1 MSKPMQ
7 KHMVNSLT
15 RVDPRWHV
23 KIGFIFSN
31 FFIGQASSVEFLE
44 TIIKLVSNQKG
55 PSKVDVM
62 PEGNLEAAWRQLGG
76 SLEADSQK
84 NKNGFSRAKAVTYNT
99 PIIKSNHPSC
109 PITLSLK
116 FYHRDYDRV
125 GTFFF
130 KTRQNGHQWFLGHL
144 KYS

>member
-1 MSKPMQ
+1 MLGSRCSGIREVWAGEEKMSKPMQ

-76 SLEADSQK
+76 RLTKKQK
-84 NKNGFSRAKAVTYNT
+84 RFLTR
-99 PIIKSNHPSC
+99 KSGYLQYINYK
-109 PITLSLK
+109 I
-116 FYHRDYDRV
+116 
-125 GTFFF
+125 
-130 KTRQNGHQWFLGHL
+130 
-144 KYS
+144 